1 MAGPGWAAVWT
12 LIASVVAA
20 VAGTSS
26 ALIVKRRTDRLRA
39 QLDFV
44 NAQLRYFYG
53 PLLALAEAS
62 QRSWK
67 VFKSQHTPEA
77 ARHFWDPAYPPSSE
91 ARAAWL
97 HWVTTVLIPTNDR
110 MIKVITERADLL
122 IEPGMPQCL
131 TDIYVHLLTI
141 KAVLVSWNVE
151 SDSFPE
157 VPYYPR
163 QNLLDYLE
171 DSFSILKREQ
181 VRLLKAITGT
191 NEYPLTQNT
200 SRVELISDRLEASRN
215 RSASSA

>member
-1 MAGPGWAAVWT
+1 VAGPGWAAVWT

-67 VFKSQHTPEA
+67 IFKSRHTPEA
-77 ARHFWDPAYPPSSE
+77 ARHFWDSAYPPPPE

-97 HWVTTVLIPTNDR
+97 HWVTTILIPTNDR
-110 MIKVITERADLL
+110 MTKVITERADLL

-131 TDIYVHLLTI
+131 TDVYAHLLTI
-141 KAVLVSWNVE
+141 KAALASWNVE

-171 DSFSILKREQ
+171 DSFSVLKREQ
-181 VRLLKAITGT
+181 VRLLKAIAGT
-191 NEYPLTQNT
+191 NAYPLTQNT
-200 SRVELISDRLEASRN
+200 SRVELISDRWEASQN